1 MKHTWKNTYLL
12 IILVFAASLLF
23 TTIGTVSLS
32 EWDESRNGM
41 NAFEM
46 YHNGDYVNS
55 YYAGELDTWNAKPP
69 LVIWLIVASYKIFGF
84 NEFALRLVSALATM
98 LFFYVLFRLVELFD
112 TALTAFITCLILLSC
127 KAIIGWHVGLNGDFD
142 ATLVLFLTLSANSF
156 YRYVENGDKNQLLL
170 TALYTGLA
178 FYTKGST
185 AFIFLPGFLLYLLI
199 SGNLKN
205 TIKSRYAYI
214 SILLLVAIVASWPI
228 LLSIYGKTTGHSFY
242 GSKNNLETMLV
253 HDTFRR
259 LTDPAFESATYKKD
273 HAFFFNSLDVR
284 MNVWNYFFYL
294 SLLIGVALLY
304 KNRKN
309 LRGYIKS
316 NKPILF
322 SLCTIAPLVL
332 VLSFATNKHD
342 WYLAPI
348 WGFITFF
355 IAKCIVY
362 LGNKWKVSYAVYGLL
377 FTFLFV
383 RHIAYLQ
390 FCLKK

>member
-1 MKHTWKNTYLL
+1 MKHTRKNTYLL

-84 NEFALRLVSALATM
+84 NEFALRLVSTLATM

-142 ATLVLFLTLSANSF
+142 ATLVLFLTLSAYSF
-156 YRYVENGDKNQLLL
+156 YRYAENGDKNQILL

-178 FYTKGST
+178 FYTKGSA

-205 TIKSRYAYI
+205 TIKSR
-214 SILLLVAIVASWPI
+214 
-228 LLSIYGKTTGHSFY
+228 
-242 GSKNNLETMLV
+242 
-253 HDTFRR
+253 
-259 LTDPAFESATYKKD
+259 
-273 HAFFFNSLDVR
+273 
-284 MNVWNYFFYL
+284 
-294 SLLIGVALLY
+294 
-304 KNRKN
+304 
-309 LRGYIKS
+309 
-316 NKPILF
+316 
-322 SLCTIAPLVL
+322 
-332 VLSFATNKHD
+332 
-342 WYLAPI
+342 
-348 WGFITFF
+348 
-355 IAKCIVY
+355 
-362 LGNKWKVSYAVYGLL
+362 
-377 FTFLFV
+377 
-383 RHIAYLQ
+383 
-390 FCLKK
+390 